1 MSRVYLFNCNRLIT
15 DELIYYFIT
24 IYYIN
29 NKHINFKYTG
39 CIYSVQLG

>member
-24 IYYIN
+24 INYI

-39 CIYSVQLG
+39 CIHSVQLG